1 MQWDAFYLKKKIEN
15 GLRKHTDRNNKSG
28 KFENETLGKL
38 IVNKWENLRF
48 IHVIHCIDGG
58 YETLKHLAG
67 HAGIKVTKIITQKV
81 MRLRLLL
88 LVTSE

>member
-1 MQWDAFYLKKKIEN
+1 MGCFLSKKKIEN
-15 GLRKHTDRNNKSG
+15 GLRKDTDRNNKSG

-67 HAGIKVTKIITQKV
+67 HAGIKVKEIITQA
-81 MRLRLLL
+81 MILRLLL
-88 LVTSE
+88 VTV